1 MQGKGVIKFFLV
13 VMTIVALVQYFFIV
27 PTNTVEKNAEEY
39 ALKMGKKDGTQGE
52 REAYKNARTGFL
64 DSMSSE
70 KILSIPLIKDYTYQD
85 LKAQQLNLGLDL
97 KGGMSVV
104 LQVDLREFIRALT
117 NSKDPQLINNALDI
131 ASENLKNAQADY
143 VTLFG
148 DAWAE
153 VKGDKTL
160 YSVFRKNDSFS
171 EKYNLNN
178 KSTDGEII
186 RAIRDEADETV
197 DLTFKMLKQRI
208 DKMGVAQ
215 PNVTLDDARDLI
227 LVELPGIDNPER
239 ARKILQATAK
249 LEFWK
254 VFRSNDASPN
264 VLQAL
269 DAVNTKLKS
278 LDPSYAGAATEI
290 LRIDTIPAVMDSL
303 GNQVTAARVD
313 TIYNDAIAN
322 NGPLFDL
329 LSPANTGGATVGY
342 AEKNKRDAIN
352 KLLAKEEVKALL
364 PPTLRLA
371 WGQKPLKPSEEQ
383 LADPEYKPTYALY
396 ALNIGN
402 TGKSPLEGDLVTAAS
417 AQLDSQAGEMAV
429 SLSMN
434 QKGAQVWSR
443 LTNEAYSDQNRQIA
457 IVLDGEVVSAP
468 TVNSP
473 INDGRSSISGNFT
486 AEEAGD
492 LANILE
498 IGKLPAGTQIIQDN
512 VVGPSLG
519 AENISRSI
527 SAMVGGLLLVLV
539 FMIAYYGSAG
549 IVSII
554 ALFMNLFFIFGA
566 LASLGTV
573 LTVPGIAGIIL
584 TIGMAVDA
592 NVIIYERIREELRE
606 GKSLRMAIHDG
617 FSNSYSA
624 IIDANV
630 TTILVAMVL
639 YYFGLGPIKGFAAVL
654 MVGVFCSVFTAV
666 LVGRL
671 IIDWWVGKGNNLTF
685 WTGFSKNAFSD
696 WKVDWL
702 SKRKVAYIISSVFI
716 VAGLASMMTK
726 GFDLGVDF
734 QGGYS
739 YNVEFAEGAA
749 PDAESVRQAL
759 KAPFGSIPTVKA
771 VDGSTTLNI
780 VTDYMIDSD
789 SPDAATDVMAKL
801 HEGINAAT
809 GGNISLTE
817 FSDASGKGTHVTAS
831 SKVGPTIA
839 DDIKTSSLYA
849 AIFSLLLIF
858 LYIFIR
864 FSKWQYSLGAVA
876 ALFHDVLVV
885 LGLFSILHGFL
896 PFTMEIDQAFI
907 AAILTVIG
915 YSINDTV
922 VVFDRVRE
930 FMGIYTGLSKEEI
943 INKAINS
950 TVSRTVIT
958 SLTTMFVVLILF
970 VFGGGSI
977 KGFAFALLIGII
989 VGTYSS
995 IFVATPIMSDSMGE
1009 LKAREKTTTRKSFS
1023 DRAKAARPVNEGL

>member
-27 PTNTVEKNAEEY
+27 PTNTVEENAEEY
-39 ALKMGKKDGTQGE
+39 ALKMGSKDGTQAE
-52 REAYKNARTGFL
+52 RAAYKNARTGFL

-70 KILSIPLIKDYTYQD
+70 KILSIPLIKDYTYQE

-104 LQVDLREFIRALT
+104 LQVDLRAFIEALT
-117 NSKDPQLINNALDI
+117 NSKDPKLISALNI
-131 ASENLKNAQADY
+131 ATQNLKNAQADY

-148 DAWAE
+148 DAWSE
-153 VKGDKTL
+153 QEGDKTL
-160 YSVFRKNDSFS
+160 YALFRKNDSFS

-178 KSTDGEII
+178 TSTDGDIV
-186 RAIRDEADETV
+186 RAIREEADETV

-227 LVELPGIDNPER
+227 VVELPGIDNPQR

-254 VFRSNDASPN
+254 VFRTNDASPN
-264 VLQAL
+264 ILQAL

-278 LDPSYAGAATEI
+278 LDPSYADATKEI
-290 LRIDTIPAVMDSL
+290 FRIDTIAAVVDSL
-303 GNQVTAARVD
+303 GNEVTAARVD
-313 TIYNDAIAN
+313 TTYNEAIATG
-322 NGPLFDL
+322 GPLFDI
-329 LSPANTGGATVGY
+329 LSLANTGGATVGY
-342 AEKNKRDAIN
+342 ADKNKRKAVTAI
-352 KLLAKEEVKALL
+352 LAKEEVKTLL
-364 PPTLRLA
+364 PSNLRLL
-371 WGQKPLKPSEEQ
+371 WGRNPVNFNLTEDNVDDTPR
-383 LADPEYKPTYALY
+383 YALY
-396 ALNIGN
+396 ALNVGN
-402 TGKSPLEGDLVTAAS
+402 TGESPLQGDLITGAS
-417 AQLDSQAGEMAV
+417 AQLDAQAGEMAV

-457 IVLDGEVVSAP
+457 IVLDDEVVSAP

-486 AEEAGD
+486 AQEAGD

-512 VVGPSLG
+512 IVGPSLG
-519 AENISRSI
+519 ADNISRSI

-606 GKSLRMAIHDG
+606 GKSLRMAVHDG

-671 IIDWWVGKGNNLTF
+671 IIDWWIGKGNNLTF
-685 WTGFSKNAFSD
+685 WTGFSKNAFSGLTI
-696 WKVDWL
+696 DWL
-702 SKRKVAYIISSVFI
+702 GKRKTAYVISSVI
-716 VAGLASMMTK
+716 ILLGVGSMLMR

-739 YNVEFAEGAA
+739 YNVEFAEGTA
-749 PDAESVRQAL
+749 PDAEAVRQAL
-759 KAPFGSIPTVKA
+759 AGPFGSTPTVKS

-780 VTDYMIDSD
+780 LTSYMIDSD
-789 SPDAATDVMAKL
+789 AKDASSQVIGKL
-801 HEGINAAT
+801 HEGINAVA
-809 GGNISLTE
+809 GGKVNLTE
-817 FSDASGKGTHVTAS
+817 FSDASGKGTHITAS

-885 LGLFSILHGFL
+885 LGIFSLLHGFM

-995 IFVATPIMSDSMGE
+995 IFVATPIMSDSMGD

-1023 DRAKAARPVNEGL
+1023 DRAKSARPANESL

>member
-13 VMTIVALVQYFFIV
+13 VMTLVALVQYFFII
-27 PTNTVEKNAEEY
+27 PTNTVEDNAEAY
-39 ALKMGKKDGTQGE
+39 ALKMGSPDGDQGE
-52 REAYKNARTGFL
+52 REAYKKARTGFL

-70 KILSIPLIKDYTYQD
+70 KILSIPLIKDYTYQE

-104 LQVDLREFIRALT
+104 LQVDLRAFIEALT
-117 NSKDPQLINNALDI
+117 NSKDPKLIKNALDI
-131 ASENLKNAQADY
+131 ASENLKNAQTDY

-148 DAWAE
+148 DAWNE

-160 YSVFRKNDSFS
+160 YQIFRRNDAFA
-171 EKYNLNN
+171 EKHNLNN
-178 KSTDGEII
+178 QSSDGDII
-186 RAIRDEADETV
+186 RAIRSEADETV

-215 PNVTLDDARDLI
+215 PNVTLDGARDLI
-227 LVELPGIDNPER
+227 VVELPGIDNPER
-239 ARKILQATAK
+239 ARNILVATAE

-254 VFRSNDASPN
+254 VFRTTDANPN
-264 VLQAL
+264 VLATL
-269 DAVNTKLKS
+269 DAINTKLKS
-278 LDPSYAGAATEI
+278 LDPSYSGADKEI
-290 LRIDTIPAVMDSL
+290 LRVDTIPAQKDSL
-303 GNQVTAARVD
+303 GNVVVEARLD
-313 TIYNDAIAN
+313 TIYNEAVATG
-322 NGPLFDL
+322 GPLFDL
-329 LSPANTGGATVGY
+329 LRVANTGGATVGY
-342 AEKNKRDAIN
+342 ADKNKRAAID
-352 KLLAKEEVKALL
+352 KMLARDGVKEML
-364 PPTLRLA
+364 PPNLRLV
-371 WGQKPLKPSEEQ
+371 WGKNPVTFNVTDETAEDDAEQ
-383 LADPEYKPTYALY
+383 YALY
-396 ALNIGN
+396 ALDIGSE
-402 TGKSPLEGDLVTAAS
+402 GKSPLQGDLVTAAS
-417 AQLDSQAGEMAV
+417 AQLDPQSGEMAV

-434 QKGAQVWSR
+434 QKGAQIWSR

-457 IVLDGEVVSAP
+457 IVLDNEVVSAP

-486 AEEAGD
+486 TQEAND

-498 IGKLPAGTQIIQDN
+498 IGKLPATAKIIQDN

-527 SAMVGGLLLVLV
+527 TAMVGGMALVLI
-539 FMIAYYGSAG
+539 FMMAYYGSAG

-630 TTILVAMVL
+630 TTVLVAMVL

-671 IIDWWVGKGNNLTF
+671 LIDWWVGKGNNLSF
-685 WTGFSKNAFSD
+685 WTGFSQNAFSD

-702 SKRKVAYIISSVFI
+702 SKRKVAYGISLAII
-716 VAGLASMMTK
+716 VAGAASMAIK

-734 QGGYS
+734 KGGYS
-739 YNVEFAEGAA
+739 YNVAFAEGTA
-749 PDAESVRQAL
+749 PDAETVRQAL
-759 KAPFGSIPTVKA
+759 TGPFGSTPTVKA
-771 VDGSTTLNI
+771 VDGSTTLNV
-780 VTDYMIDSD
+780 VTDFMIDSD
-789 SPDAATDVMAKL
+789 ADDAATQVMAKL

-809 GGNISLTE
+809 SDNISLSE
-817 FSDASGKGTHVTAS
+817 FSDASGNGTHVTAS

-885 LGLFSILHGFL
+885 LGLFSIFWGIL
-896 PFTMEIDQAFI
+896 PFGMEIDQAFI

-930 FMGIYTGLSKEEI
+930 FMGIYTGLTKEEI

-958 SLTTMFVVLILF
+958 SLTTLFVVLILF
-970 VFGGGSI
+970 AFGGGSI

-995 IFVATPIMSDSMGE
+995 IFVATPIMSDSMGD
-1009 LKAREKTTTRKSFS
+1009 LKPREKTKTRKSFS
-1023 DRAKAARPVNEGL
+1023 DRAKAARPVNEG